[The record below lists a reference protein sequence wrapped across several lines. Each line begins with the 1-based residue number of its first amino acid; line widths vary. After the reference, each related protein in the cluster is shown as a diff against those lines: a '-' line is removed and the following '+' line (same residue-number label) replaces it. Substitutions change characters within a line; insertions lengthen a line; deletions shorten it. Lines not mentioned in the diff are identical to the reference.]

1 MNVLPG
7 TCWVVG
13 GGPGRPCDAEGT
25 DAKVDGGGAL
35 HLVHTVEVEVRNTVE
50 TVFVVSKLV
59 LPPLVCVK
67 VTGHVVTVETTIS
80 VVITSVGLVAGAGGV
95 LRGVLTDAGGEPA
108 GGDPAGGEDCGPTDV
123 EEGG

>member
-13 GGPGRPCDAEGT
+13 GGAGRPCDAEVT
-25 DAKVDGGGAL
+25 DVKVDGGGAL
-35 HLVHTVEVEVRNTVE
+35 HLVHTVDVEVLKTVE
-50 TVFVVSKLV
+50 MVLVVSKLV

-80 VVITSVGLVAGAGGV
+80 VVMTSVGLVVGAGGE
-95 LRGVLTDAGGEPA
+95 LRGVVTDAGG
-108 GGDPAGGEDCGPTDV
+108 DPTGGEVCGLTDV

>member
-1 MNVLPG
+1 
-7 TCWVVG
+7 VG

-35 HLVHTVEVEVRNTVE
+35 HLVHTVDVEVRNTVE
-50 TVFVVSKLV
+50 MVLVVSKLV

-67 VTGHVVTVETTIS
+67 VIGHVVTVETTIS
-80 VVITSVGLVAGAGGV
+80 VVMTSVGLVAGAGD
-95 LRGVLTDAGGEPA
+95 VLTDAGGEPA
-108 GGDPAGGEDCGPTDV
+108 GGEPAGGVDCGRTDV